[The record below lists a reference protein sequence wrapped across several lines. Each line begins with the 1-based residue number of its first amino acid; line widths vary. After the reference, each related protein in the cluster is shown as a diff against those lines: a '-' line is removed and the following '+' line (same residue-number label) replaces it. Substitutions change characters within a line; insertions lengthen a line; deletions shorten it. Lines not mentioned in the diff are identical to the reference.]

1 MSGST
6 SAYTPRAPAGVTRAA
21 GGGTGTVHG
30 TGMPGAARSPGKSE
44 TPVPVPPRQ
53 YQGTSMHGEWP
64 LRDFIE
70 LGPLPGAVPCARLHS
85 RQLMW
90 EWGFAS
96 LSEIVELLV
105 SELVTNAIKASR
117 STGLI
122 TPVRLWLRA
131 DKTRVLILV
140 WDASPQAPARMN
152 ISGDAEGAGPVT
164 CLTQAAE
171 AIIDELGIDE
181 REDEDGRTNVTSLAV
196 GRMLRHARLEI
207 SRPPVPAGPAPGHC
221 LPADGAGRALAALR
235 AELDARGMATA
246 GMTITR
252 LQGTLTLAG
261 GPAVGYRCGWLFWP
275 AGRLSRGGRPLYAAP
290 PPRWPAALTTC
301 GTPPCR
307 CG

>member
-21 GGGTGTVHG
+21 GGGTGTVLG
-30 TGMPGAARSPGKSE
+30 TGMPCAARSPGKSE

-53 YQGTSMHGEWP
+53 YQGTSMDGEWP

-90 EWGFAS
+90 EWGLTS
-96 LSEIVELLV
+96 LSESVELLV
-105 SELVTNAIKASR
+105 SELVTNAVKASR

-152 ISGDAEGAGPVT
+152 TSEDAEG
-164 CLTQAAE
+164 
-171 AIIDELGIDE
+171 
-181 REDEDGRTNVTSLAV
+181 GRGLLLVETISDSWAWYFPQETGGKVVWALCGMNPDRLANP
-196 GRMLRHARLEI
+196 GEE
-207 SRPPVPAGPAPGHC
+207 PP
-221 LPADGAGRALAALR
+221 
-235 AELDARGMATA
+235 DA
-246 GMTITR
+246 
-252 LQGTLTLAG
+252 
-261 GPAVGYRCGWLFWP
+261 
-275 AGRLSRGGRPLYAAP
+275 
-290 PPRWPAALTTC
+290 
-301 GTPPCR
+301 
-307 CG
+307 